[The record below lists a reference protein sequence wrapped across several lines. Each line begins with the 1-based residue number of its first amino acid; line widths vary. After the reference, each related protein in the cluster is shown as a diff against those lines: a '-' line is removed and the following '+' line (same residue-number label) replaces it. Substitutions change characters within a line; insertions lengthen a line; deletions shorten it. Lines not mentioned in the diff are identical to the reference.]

1 MKKSLLLVSLL
12 SLAGAASAADVFQ
25 HPAVFS
31 PRSLPSVDVNTFI
44 VGHPA
49 HGFAAPASGQDAQQ
63 PALAQPRPQQA
74 EEAARVAAAPAA
86 AATRAQ

>member
-1 MKKSLLLVSLL
+1 MKKSLLLISLL
-12 SLAGAASAADVFQ
+12 SLAGAASAGDVFQ

-49 HGFAAPASGQDAQQ
+49 HGFTGQAQTE
-63 PALAQPRPQQA
+63 ADKATTAQPRAQRA
-74 EEAARVAAAPAA
+74 EEVAQAAPRNTA
-86 AATRAQ
+86 AATRQQ